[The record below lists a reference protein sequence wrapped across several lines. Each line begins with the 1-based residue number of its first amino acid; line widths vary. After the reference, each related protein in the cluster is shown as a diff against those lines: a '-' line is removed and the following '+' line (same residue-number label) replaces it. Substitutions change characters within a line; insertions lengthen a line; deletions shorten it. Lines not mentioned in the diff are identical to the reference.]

1 MNHLALMLLFSAFS
15 LGVCIHNA
23 TDDFVVSQKKFQR
36 VRMAYANHEA
46 EIKKALQ
53 LKNLTLS
60 KLELAFIAFKAE
72 DKLKLYVRNRGDK
85 KFILFEQFKI
95 CAKSGKLGPKR
106 KQGDMQVPE
115 GLYHID
121 RFNPSSLYHLSL
133 GINYPNASDRV
144 LANET
149 SPGGDIFIHGECVT
163 IGCLPMTN
171 QVIEKIYLLA
181 VEARNAGQ
189 KNIPVYIFPFEMNEA
204 NLKKYSAEFPSHS
217 QFWKNLQ
224 QAYTFF
230 ENHRT
235 VIPFTIDGQG
245 NYRIMETTSS

>member
-1 MNHLALMLLFSAFS
+1 MNHFALLLLFSLLCARNYSTNQDGQF
-15 LGVCIHNA
+15 A
-23 TDDFVVSQKKFQR
+23 DSQKKFQR
-36 VRMAYANHEA
+36 VRVAYANHEA
-46 EIKKALQ
+46 EIKKELQ
-53 LKNLTLS
+53 LKNLTPS
-60 KLELAFIAFKAE
+60 KLELLFVAYKAE
-72 DKLKLYVRNRGDK
+72 DKLMLFARNRGDK
-85 KFILFEQFKI
+85 NFILFNTYPI

-106 KQGDMQVPE
+106 KQGDLQVPE

-144 LANET
+144 FANKT

-171 QVIEKIYLLA
+171 KVIEQIYLLA
-181 VEARNAGQ
+181 VEARSAGQ

-204 NLKKYSAEFPSHS
+204 NLKKYSAEFPLHA

-224 QAYTFF
+224 QAYTYF

-235 VIPFTIDGQG
+235 VIPFTFDAQG
-245 NYRIMETTSS
+245 NYRISGAL